1 MPVADHGLFSDV
13 PGGMGMNSTR
23 GPAHR
28 FTDAHLLFILHLC
41 SKKRMGRQAL
51 ASETGLSEG
60 CMRTALR
67 LLRCTG
73 LIAIRRNGTVLT
85 SEGTEYVNRLGI
97 SMPDAKPSG
106 IAEGGCN
113 AVLLAHGKGYLMT
126 DCLGVRDA
134 AMRADARGC
143 IPFIKE
149 DGRITSPYYDA
160 VGVEY
165 PDLTGLAE
173 EIDMEDGDAAVVCGA
188 DTLPEA
194 YVAAFA
200 SMFKLLKPLMHNL

>member
-1 MPVADHGLFSDV
+1 MKVK
-13 PGGMGMNSTR
+13 MNTAKEVVKSIDLR
-23 GPAHR
+23 VSPIE
-28 FTDAHLLFILHLC
+28 FMIIKDAL
-41 SKKRMGRQAL
+41 
-51 ASETGLSEG
+51 
-60 CMRTALR
+60 
-67 LLRCTG
+67 
-73 LIAIRRNGTVLT
+73 
-85 SEGTEYVNRLGI
+85 YDVNRLGI

-143 IPFIKE
+143 IPFIME
-149 DGRITSPYYDA
+149 NGRIRSPYYDSA
-160 VGVEY
+160 GVEY

-173 EIDMEDGDAAVVCGA
+173 EMGMEDGDAAVVCGA
-188 DTLPEA
+188 DTEQEA

-200 SMFKLLKPLMHNL
+200 SMIKLLKPLMRNV

>member
-1 MPVADHGLFSDV
+1 MSDSIFDQLLENIGYVAS
-13 PGGMGMNSTR
+13 R
-23 GPAHR
+23 GPIRR

-41 SKKRMGRQAL
+41 KRNRIGRQAL

-67 LLRCTG
+67 FLKRTE

-85 SEGTEYVNRLGI
+85 RSGTKYVDRLRI
-97 SMPDAKPSG
+97 EMPDTKPSG

-113 AVLLAHGKGYLMT
+113 AVLLARGWSFLMT

-134 AMRADARGC
+134 AMKADARGC
-143 IPFIKE
+143 IPFIME
-149 DGRITSPYYDA
+149 GGRITSPYYDA

-173 EIDMEDGDAAVVCGA
+173 EIGMKDGDVAVVCGA
-188 DTLPEA
+188 DTEQEA
-194 YVAAFA
+194 YVSAYE
-200 SMFKLLKPLMHNL
+200 SMIKLLDEVLRAA

>member
-1 MPVADHGLFSDV
+1 MPATNCGLFGDAPS
-13 PGGMGMNSTR
+13 GMGMNSTR
-23 GPAHR
+23 GPVHR
-28 FTDAHLLFILHLC
+28 FTDAHLLLILHLC

-143 IPFIKE
+143 IPFIME
-149 DGRITSPYYDA
+149 NGRIRSPYYDSA
-160 VGVEY
+160 GVEY

-200 SMFKLLKPLMHNL
+200 SMFKLLKPLMHSL

>member
-1 MPVADHGLFSDV
+1 MPATNCGLFGDAPSGIDRGS
-13 PGGMGMNSTR
+13 PR
-23 GPAHR
+23 GPVHR

-60 CMRTALR
+60 CMRTALGF
-67 LLRCTG
+67 LRRTE
-73 LIAIRRNGTVLT
+73 LIEIKRKGTVLT
-85 SEGTEYVNRLGI
+85 REGTEYVDRQGI

-149 DGRITSPYYDA
+149 NGRIRSPYYDSA
-160 VGVEY
+160 GVEY

-173 EIDMEDGDAAVVCGA
+173 EMGMEDGDAAVVCGA
-188 DTLPEA
+188 DTEQEA

-200 SMFKLLKPLMHNL
+200 SMIKLLKPLMCNV